1 MRILLDAQVSSRRVG
16 RPLMRRGHDVVALD
30 SDPQLATLPDDE
42 ILAFAANDR
51 RIVVTHE
58 VKDFARLVRAAGEAG
73 RSHGGCILVLLPTN
87 AHGAVLRGV
96 ESLLCEHATQSDWVD
111 RVEFLTWTASRP

>member
-1 MRILLDAQVSSRRVG
+1 MRILLDAHVSSRRVG
-16 RPLMRRGHDVVALD
+16 RPLVRRGHDVVALD
-30 SDPQLATLPDDE
+30 SDAQLAALSDDE

-51 RIVVTHE
+51 RIVITHD
-58 VKDFARLVRAAGEAG
+58 VKDFARLVCSAGEAG

-96 ESLLCEHATQSDWVD
+96 ESLFSEHATQSDWVD